1 MNSGTQYSPIVYW
14 IPLLIF
20 FIANLWIGWRSFRV
34 QYNTADACEEH
45 DDFWITGRKQPHYMV
60 GMSIAAGWLLI
71 GFMTWMAWATYE
83 HGLSGLFMAVVPWAI
98 LLFCMVALTPWVR
111 RLKAISQPQMLH
123 NRFGLPIRVLVSPMN
138 IFCFIIWSAAEL
150 YAVALILAPPL
161 GVSVSTMIIIFA
173 LPVAIYMWM
182 GGFRS
187 VINANILQFFMAV
200 VFMTVMALLAWIVA
214 RGIAADQGATIWGI
228 LSEQE
233 LINSFAYPLK
243 ESARA
248 TTILGFVNLAFPI
261 VSIIALL
268 PGWTIE
274 EDWWLKAQSGAST
287 SESRKG
293 VIANVIYNLIWV
305 LFCASFVGLM
315 GLVIFP
321 PEVGQDGV
329 LASNALLGNAGGY
342 NIFSALIQNYVP
354 GWGQVLLIVLLA
366 ALSMSTI
373 ATFTNVC
380 AMNLSYDVLQPL
392 YYRRRG
398 FPEAKIVIWART
410 ISLLIVLATIG
421 LALLYTIPSIGAT
434 LTDGYYLSSGV
445 LTAGV
450 AVPVYAIFWQRANLR
465 GVMVGS
471 AVGCLATL
479 IFFILEYKVW
489 HFSYNMPV
497 FDWIFGTGAMAGTYL
512 GYCIVGL
519 FFGLVGL
526 VVGTYS
532 ASAPSLELLNAVA
545 VHPVDDHEEFFAGVR
560 KTS

>member
-1 MNSGTQYSPIVYW
+1 MSQGATFSPIVYW

-20 FIANLWIGWRSFRV
+20 FAANLYIGWRSFKV
-34 QYNTADACEEH
+34 QCAAGDACEEH

-83 HGLSGLFMAVVPWAI
+83 HGISGIFMAVVPWAM
-98 LLFCMVALTPWVR
+98 LLFCMVILTPWVR
-111 RLKAISQPQMLH
+111 RLKAISQSQMLH

-161 GVSVSTMIIIFA
+161 GISVSAMIIIFA

-187 VINANILQFFMAV
+187 VMSANVLQFFMAV
-200 VFMTVMALLAWIVA
+200 IFMTAMLIIAWVVA
-214 RGIAADQGATIWGI
+214 GRIAADQGSTIWGI
-228 LSEQE
+228 LSQQK

-243 ESARA
+243 ESATA
-248 TTILGFVNLAFPI
+248 TTFFGFTSLAFPL
-261 VSIIALL
+261 VSIFALL

-274 EDWWLKAQSGAST
+274 EDWWLKAQAGVST
-287 SESRKG
+287 ADARKG
-293 VIANVIYNLIWV
+293 IWANLVYNFIWV
-305 LFCASFVGLM
+305 LFCASVVGLL

-321 PEVGQDGV
+321 PETGAEGALV
-329 LASNALLGNAGGY
+329 SNALLGDAGGY
-342 NIFSALIQNYVP
+342 NMFSAILQNYVP
-354 GWGQVLLIVLLA
+354 GYAQVILVVMLA
-366 ALSMSTI
+366 ALSMSTV

-392 YYRRRG
+392 YYRKAG
-398 FPEAKIVIWART
+398 FSEEKIVLWSRT
-410 ISLLIVLATIG
+410 ISMLVVIATIG
-421 LALLYTIPSIGAT
+421 LALLYTIPSVGAT

-450 AVPVYAIFWQRANLR
+450 AVPVYAIFWKRANLR

-471 AVGCLATL
+471 AAGCIATL

-489 HFSYNMPV
+489 EFSYNMPV
-497 FDWIFGTGAMAGTYL
+497 FDWIFGQGALAGTYL
-512 GYCIVGL
+512 GYCVVGL

-526 VVGTYS
+526 IVGTYT
-532 ASAPSLELLNAVA
+532 APAPSKELLNAVA
-545 VHPVDDHEEFFAGVR
+545 AKPVDDNEEFFQGVR
-560 KTS
+560 ETS